1 MLIEVKAK
9 VAWKID
15 GKVKK
20 KIETYILDKE
30 VFAEAEYE
38 VLSLLNQD
46 KIDGEV
52 EDFEITGLKLSIV
65 KEIITQYEG
74 NYTFIATLR
83 DTTLLDDGSEKTI
96 KYKVLLWANNIAE
109 AMTYTREIAQQGYD
123 MQIDGLK
130 EMNYTY
136 LNSQENEESEST
148 ENQLPEG
155 A

>member
-20 KIETYILDKE
+20 KIETYIIDEE
-30 VFAEAEYE
+30 VFAQAEYAAMSHLE
-38 VLSLLNQD
+38 QYKS
-46 KIDGEV
+46 DGEV

-74 NYTFIATLR
+74 DYTFIATLR

-109 AMTYTREIAQQGYD
+109 AMAHTREIAQQGYD

-130 EMNYTY
+130 EVNYTH
-136 LNSQENEESEST
+136 LNSLANESAST

>member
-46 KIDGEV
+46 KIDEEV

-109 AMTYTREIAQQGYD
+109 AMIHTREIAQQGYD

-130 EMNYTY
+130 EVNYTY
-136 LNSQENEESEST
+136 LNSQENEESAST
-148 ENQLPEG
+148 ENQLSEG

>member
-65 KEIITQYEG
+65 QEIITQYEG

-109 AMTYTREIAQQGYD
+109 AMTHTREISQQGYD

-130 EMNYTY
+130 EVNYTY

>member
-1 MLIEVKAK
+1 MLIDVKAK

-30 VFAEAEYE
+30 IFAEAEYAVMSHLE
-38 VLSLLNQD
+38 QYKS
-46 KIDGEV
+46 DGEV

-65 KEIITQYEG
+65 REIITQYEG
-74 NYTFIATLR
+74 DYTFIATLR
-83 DTTLLDDGSEKTI
+83 DTTILDDGSEKII

-109 AMTYTREIAQQGYD
+109 AMTHTREIAQQGYD

-130 EMNYTY
+130 EVNYTY
-136 LNSQENEESEST
+136 LNSQENEESGST

>member
-1 MLIEVKAK
+1 MLIEIKAK

-20 KIETYILDKE
+20 KIETYIIDEE
-30 VFAEAEYE
+30 VFAQAEYAVMSHLE
-38 VLSLLNQD
+38 QYKS
-46 KIDGEV
+46 DGEV

-74 NYTFIATLR
+74 DHTFIATLR
-83 DTTLLDDGSEKTI
+83 DTTLLDDGSEKII

-109 AMTYTREIAQQGYD
+109 AMAHTREIAQQGYD

-130 EMNYTY
+130 EVNYTH
-136 LNSQENEESEST
+136 LNSLTNESAST
-148 ENQLPEG
+148 ENQFPK
-155 A
+155 

>member
-109 AMTYTREIAQQGYD
+109 AMTHTREIAQQGYD

-136 LNSQENEESEST
+136 LNSQENEESAST
-148 ENQLPEG
+148 ENQLSEG